1 MLNVAVNFEVNLN
14 LPQFSQLQFP
24 GNAVRVDGQG
34 NDGVIL
40 FRAGSNNLVAYDG
53 ADPNLPLSS
62 CSRLE
67 IDGQNVKSSCTNP
80 NEYELF
86 TGQIIGAN
94 PQPCTLLRYRVEN
107 IGNDRFL
114 VTN

>member
-1 MLNVAVNFEVNLN
+1 MLNVAVSFEVNLN
-14 LPQFSQLQFP
+14 LPQFSQLQFI
-24 GNAVRVDGQG
+24 GNAVRVEGQG
-34 NDGVIL
+34 NDGIIL
-40 FRAGSNNLVAYDG
+40 FRASSDNLVAYDG

-67 IDGQNVKSSCTNP
+67 INGQNVSSSCEPP

-86 TGQIIGAN
+86 SGQIVGTN
-94 PQPCTLLRYRVEN
+94 PQPCTLLRYRVEP
-107 IGNDRFL
+107 IGNDRFV